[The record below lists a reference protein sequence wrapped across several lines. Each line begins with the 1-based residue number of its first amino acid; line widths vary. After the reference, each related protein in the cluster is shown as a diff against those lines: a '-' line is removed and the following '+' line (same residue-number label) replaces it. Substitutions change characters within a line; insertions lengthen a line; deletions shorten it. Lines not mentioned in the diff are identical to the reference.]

1 MADVTVPRDGW
12 CPELDLEPNVIT
24 TVTFADEDLQ
34 SVEVVVVANTAPVR
48 WTCDGSEP
56 TEDTGYY
63 IPRDG
68 VDERPVNHDAADAQ
82 GGTVV
87 KLWTSGTATACV
99 QRG

>member
-1 MADVTVPRDGW
+1 MDVTVPRDGW

-24 TVTFADEDLQ
+24 TVTFTDEDLQ
-34 SVEVVVVANTAPVR
+34 SVEVVVVSNTAPVR
-48 WTCDGSEP
+48 WTCDGSDP

-68 VDERPVNHDAADAQ
+68 VDEREPPTSGA
-82 GGTVV
+82 TVV
-87 KLWTSGTATACV
+87 KLWTIGTATACV